1 MSSRQKGGRV
11 AVVCAA
17 TVGDEGLGGT
27 IGEVWSHSVGRKAIG
42 SVGAH

>member
-1 MSSRQKGGRV
+1 MSSRQKGGRM

-17 TVGDEGLGGT
+17 TVEDEGLGGA
-27 IGEVWSHSVGRKAIG
+27 IGEVWSHNVGRKAVG